1 MHFTVQT
8 NYIICE
14 VVIMSSKV
22 KVDIRITI
30 FYSDGVV
37 VVVYI

>member
-1 MHFTVQT
+1 MHFSAETS
-8 NYIICE
+8 YIICE
-14 VVIMSSKV
+14 VVTMSSKV

>member
-1 MHFTVQT
+1 MYFSAQT
-8 NYIICE
+8 SYVVCE
-14 VVIMSSKV
+14 VVTMSSKV
-22 KVDIRITI
+22 KVDMRITI